1 MMMKEG
7 GQVKVIAEPDGGRV
21 LGIHI
26 VGARATDMISEGQ
39 LIYNWEA
46 LPIEVGQFIHA
57 HPTLSEA
64 IGEAHLGLVGMGLHG

>member
-1 MMMKEG
+1 
-7 GQVKVIAEPDGGRV
+7 
-21 LGIHI
+21 
-26 VGARATDMISEGQ
+26 MISEGQ